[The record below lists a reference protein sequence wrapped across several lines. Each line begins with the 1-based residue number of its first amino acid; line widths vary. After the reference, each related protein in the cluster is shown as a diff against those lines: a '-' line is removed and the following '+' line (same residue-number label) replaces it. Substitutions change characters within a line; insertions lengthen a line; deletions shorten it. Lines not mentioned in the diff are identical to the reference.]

1 MVKVK
6 RGWHNPSKYIE
17 PPADGKCPYCHK
29 HVKSLKSH
37 VHDKHRAEKLIK
49 KE

>member
-17 PPADGKCPYCHK
+17 APKEGKCPHCNK